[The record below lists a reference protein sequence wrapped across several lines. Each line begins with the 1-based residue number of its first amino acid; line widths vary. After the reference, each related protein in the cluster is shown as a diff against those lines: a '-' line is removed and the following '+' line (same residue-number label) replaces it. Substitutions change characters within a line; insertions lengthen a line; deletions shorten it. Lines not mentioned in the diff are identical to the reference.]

1 MDEIMFTVQPV
12 LGVSLLASAIAQ
24 AWMQRKLGRRHAQ
37 RLAGRALAQGQVTQF
52 AAWHR
57 ARASSGDG
65 DSSSG
70 IHPQVSYR
78 VDDIGYLLEP
88 GPLPAHP
95 GGMTGTCWR
104 VAYTPA
110 QPSDGILADAP
121 PSSPVLAACLGLAG
135 LGLTVPALLGYST
148 TPYQIAGMVAAIAG
162 AALIHVTRANK
173 AAFAHDLARMEFTQG
188 RITRLDKLPV
198 RRDRIH
204 KQNAIASS
212 VIAPLLEYHTG
223 ATHHARHV
231 DLNLIPVWHPR
242 DELEKK
248 LVGTTWRIAYDPAD
262 PQDIRFVDR
271 KPRRPILGGL
281 LLIAG
286 LGLIALSTLLEHPPA
301 QRKLLDIVPSLES
314 YVVKPSDEP

>member
-37 RLAGRALAQGQVTQF
+37 RLAGRALAQGQVAQF

-78 VDDIGYLLEP
+78 VDGIGYLLNP

-95 GGMTGTCWR
+95 GGMTGTRWR
-104 VAYTPA
+104 VAYVPA
-110 QPSDGILADAP
+110 QPSDAMLADAP
-121 PSSPVLAACLGLAG
+121 PRSPVLTACLGLAG
-135 LGLTVPALLGYST
+135 LALIVPALLGYST
-148 TPYQIAGMVAAIAG
+148 TPYQIVGMIAAIGG
-162 AALIHVTRANK
+162 AALIYSSRASN
-173 AAFAHDLARMEFTQG
+173 AAFAHDLASMEFTQG

-204 KQNAIASS
+204 QQNAIASS
-212 VIAPLLEYHTG
+212 VIAPLLEYKAG

-231 DLNLIPVWHPR
+231 DLELIPIWHPR
-242 DELEKK
+242 NELQKK

-262 PQDIRFVDR
+262 PLDIRFADR
-271 KPRRPILGGL
+271 KPRRPMLGFL

-301 QRKLLDIVPSLES
+301 QRRLLDILPSLES
-314 YVVKPSDEP
+314 YVATPPNEP